1 MNRVETVDFE
11 QAGGKFSGFK
21 LLGAKLAEMIGKD
34 RESMDE
40 AIGAESA
47 TKLLAVVAKK
57 NLVIASA
64 TLGEYPA

>member
-1 MNRVETVDFE
+1 VNRVETVDFE

-40 AIGAESA
+40 AMI
-47 TKLLAVVAKK
+47 LCLR
-57 NLVIASA
+57 
-64 TLGEYPA
+64 